1 MGYTFCIL
9 SRVLLSFF
17 IISHLSIILQLFI
30 VLFYILF
37 EGQNS
42 CGQEV
47 ISLDTILRL
56 RELMNSRGWS
66 EYRLAKESKLSMST
80 ISNIFHRG
88 SIPSIPTLETLC
100 NTFGISLGQFFSK
113 GVSFKWSKQ
122 KFVCGKIMVKRK
134 ITAKLAVIFLK
145 NGGPNRDRTDDLT
158 DANRTL
164 SQLSYRPILPLF
176 AGFCNKKLIF
186 KFSDFRRIQRK
197 TSPKS
202 WTETRRSMCDHRDAN
217 RTLSQ
222 LSYRPK

>member
-134 ITAKLAVIFLK
+134 MVDLIGIEPTTLRMRTVRSPSWAIGPYLVILYNLKHFALFYMPVFKRNTFLWQAVD
-145 NGGPNRDRTDDLT
+145 GT
-158 DANRTL
+158 
-164 SQLSYRPILPLF
+164 ILPF
-176 AGFCNKKLIF
+176 TAGGSL
-186 KFSDFRRIQRK
+186 
-197 TSPKS
+197 
-202 WTETRRSMCDHRDAN
+202 
-217 RTLSQ
+217 
-222 LSYRPK
+222 

>member
-1 MGYTFCIL
+1 M
-9 SRVLLSFF
+9 
-17 IISHLSIILQLFI
+17 
-30 VLFYILF
+30 
-37 EGQNS
+37 
-42 CGQEV
+42 
-47 ISLDTILRL
+47 DTILRL

-145 NGGPNRDRTDDLT
+145 NGGPDRIRTDDPHN
-158 DANRTL
+158 ANVVR
-164 SQLSYRPILPLF
+164 SQLRYKPVYEIVRCLKSLN
-176 AGFCNKKLIF
+176 GLI
-186 KFSDFRRIQRK
+186 IA
-197 TSPKS
+197 PK
-202 WTETRRSMCDHRDAN
+202 EDYVKN
-217 RTLSQ
+217 F
-222 LSYRPK
+222 